1 MKIWVVFFFKTSLN
15 ERKINKNRVL
25 FLFKFIMMNITNKK
39 TKIIKDYS

>member
-1 MKIWVVFFFKTSLN
+1 MKIWVVFFLKTSLN